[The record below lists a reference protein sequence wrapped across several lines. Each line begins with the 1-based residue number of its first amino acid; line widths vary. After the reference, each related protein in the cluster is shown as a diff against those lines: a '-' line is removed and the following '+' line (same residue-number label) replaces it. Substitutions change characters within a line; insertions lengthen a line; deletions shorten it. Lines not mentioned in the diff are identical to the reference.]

1 MCALLEKENTTV
13 FTSNDVDKAHEIA
26 RREKND
32 LAILNYMMPKL
43 REDQLARRQIGINQE
58 IKIIVVSGYNEV
70 IEVAKKLEFDVYGC
84 L

>member
-1 MCALLEKENTTV
+1 
-13 FTSNDVDKAHEIA
+13 
-26 RREKND
+26 
-32 LAILNYMMPKL
+32 MMPKH